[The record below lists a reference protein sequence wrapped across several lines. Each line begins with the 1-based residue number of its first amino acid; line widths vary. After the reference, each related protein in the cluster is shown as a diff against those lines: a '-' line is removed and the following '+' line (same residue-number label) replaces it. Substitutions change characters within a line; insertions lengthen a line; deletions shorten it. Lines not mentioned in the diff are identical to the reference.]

1 LSGNN
6 VSSCTAGGYGVWV
19 FVAYKAPSVA
29 NNTVSGCNVG
39 LANFASCELAGGSSC
54 PGSIVPT
61 VTFSNNNVTE
71 IAGPAPN
78 GLGLYVSTSGLGFG
92 DGNTRVSG
100 DHNVIGGPG
109 TAVYV
114 EETGAK
120 TASVNV
126 NRNSL
131 NKVQNTAATTEDATC
146 NWWGQSTGPA
156 AGQVTGPW
164 TTTPWL
170 PSSNLNDQ
178 CVGGQGG
185 GGGGG
190 GGPTIPGPPR
200 SVYAVPGNARATVSW
215 KPPANNGGSAITGYI
230 VTPIKAGSPQSPR
243 VFNASTTTRT
253 ITGLTNGASYKFQV
267 AARNSVGTSATSTS
281 SGAITVGAPGA
292 PPKPTVSKVGS
303 GSLKVT
309 FTAPSGNGA
318 PITKFTATCSS
329 TNGGVT
335 KSKSGSKSPIT
346 VSGLSAGKTY
356 RCRVTATNSRGTGPR
371 SVPSAA
377 ITA

>member
-1 LSGNN
+1 
-6 VSSCTAGGYGVWV
+6 VWA
-19 FVAYKAPSVA
+19 FVPYLAPSIT
-29 NNTVSGCNVG
+29 NNTVSGCDVG
-39 LANFASCELAGGSSC
+39 LAALASCFLAGTNSC
-54 PGSIVPT
+54 PGGVVPT
-61 VTFSNNNVTE
+61 VTFSNNGVTE
-71 IAGPAPN
+71 TSASGNA
-78 GLGLYVSTSGLGFG
+78 GLYVTTNSFGFG
-92 DGNTRVSG
+92 DGIVHASA
-100 DHNVIGGPG
+100 DHNTITGAG
-109 TAVYV
+109 TAVV
-114 EETGAK
+114 AEETGGK
-120 TASVNV
+120 TATLNV

-131 NKVQNTAATTEDATC
+131 NKVQNLGTTTQDATC
-146 NWWGQSTGPA
+146 NWWGQGTGPA
-156 AGQVTGPW
+156 AGQVNGPGAW

-170 PSSNLNDQ
+170 PSANLNDQ
-178 CVGGQGG
+178 CIGGQGGG

-230 VTPIKAGSPQSPR
+230 VTPIKAGSAQSPR
-243 VFNASTTTRT
+243 VFNSTATTHT
-253 ITGLTNGASYKFQV
+253 ITGLTNGASYKFQI
-267 AARNSVGTSATSTS
+267 AARNAVGTSATSTS
-281 SGAITVGAPGA
+281 SGAIKVGAPGA

-318 PITKFTATCSS
+318 PITSFTATCSS
-329 TNGGVT
+329 SNGGVT
-335 KSKSGSKSPIT
+335 KSKSASKSPIT

-371 SVPSAA
+371 SVPSNP